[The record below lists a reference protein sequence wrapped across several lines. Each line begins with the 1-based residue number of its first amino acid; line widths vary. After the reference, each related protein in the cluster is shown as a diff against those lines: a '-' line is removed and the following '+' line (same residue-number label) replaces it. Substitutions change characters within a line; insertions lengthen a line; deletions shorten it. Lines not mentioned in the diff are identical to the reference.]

1 VCNVSCQIWSGSIRE
16 HCYKRLKSPP
26 KCKNLV
32 KLMWLGSLRMLPVL
46 QWLGD
51 AYTTTISRPLFRDH
65 LGEPVPEENLW
76 TLWCKRR
83 LTEADTLTIRQG
95 AAPSRLSIVHL
106 HKPPIFLQ
114 ARCPSCHPT
123 NSVKALKAMLTVYIC
138 KKTCQF
144 KTLC

>member
-1 VCNVSCQIWSGSIRE
+1 MPNLVWISKGTLLQE
-16 HCYKRLKSPP
+16 AQEPP

-46 QWLGD
+46 QQLGD

-83 LTEADTLTIRQG
+83 LTEADT
-95 AAPSRLSIVHL
+95 H
-106 HKPPIFLQ
+106 
-114 ARCPSCHPT
+114 
-123 NSVKALKAMLTVYIC
+123 
-138 KKTCQF
+138 
-144 KTLC
+144 